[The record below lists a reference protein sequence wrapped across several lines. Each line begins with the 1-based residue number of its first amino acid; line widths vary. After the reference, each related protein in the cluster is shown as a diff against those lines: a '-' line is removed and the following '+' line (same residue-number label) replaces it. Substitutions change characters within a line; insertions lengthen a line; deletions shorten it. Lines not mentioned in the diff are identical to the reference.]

1 MRWAKPGESHAPRST
16 SATRADRSSLP
27 TGVWWLFPPGIR
39 RQTSGPVDRKSAE
52 EQPFGRHPSPS
63 GECRVGMTRPPFL
76 AHDVSSPAGKYQS
89 ETVPGDRVNQ
99 VVVVESD
106 HGQAA
111 HWGIRPVG
119 AGVGVDEIWREVGE
133 AVRGRDCRDVSRIPA
148 IGGRIVG
155 AQQGPARF
163 GNPEQ
168 ARHRRFSRDLP
179 GLSRGGIAPVGRD
192 EAAIDQHQRPVPH
205 PKRGQHP
212 VAGTEFSRGRHLRFT
227 VVQEDAPNAHV
238 PVFVVGGRD
247 HGPILP
253 AGCCDG
259 WCVDARTD
267 PLDQSELPRPPFQ
280 LPGAQC
286 RQHGEDK
293 RRRDAQADKG
303 CE

>member
-106 HGQAA
+106 HGQTANREI
-111 HWGIRPVG
+111 WPVG
-119 AGVGVDEIWREVGE
+119 RDIGVDEIRSNVGE
-133 AVRGRDCRDVSRIPA
+133 AARGRDCRNVPRIPA

-163 GNPEQ
+163 GDPEQ
-168 ARHRRFSRDLP
+168 ARHRRFSRNLP
-179 GLSRGGIAPVGRD
+179 HLSCCRIAPVGRD

-212 VAGTEFSRGRHLRFT
+212 VAGTEFRRGHYLRFA
-227 VVQEDAPNAHV
+227 VVQVDARDAHV
-238 PVFVVGGRD
+238 PVFMVGGRD
-247 HGPILP
+247 HEPIP
-253 AGCCDG
+253 SVGRRDG
-259 WCVDARTD
+259 RRVGARFD
-267 PLDQSELPRPPFQ
+267 PLNQSKLP
-280 LPGAQC
+280 
-286 RQHGEDK
+286 
-293 RRRDAQADKG
+293 
-303 CE
+303 